1 MDKIRVVTHSGR
13 FHADDAFAVATIF
26 LLLKRRGIK
35 VIRTRDEKII
45 KTADYAIDVGRA
57 YDPKTNRFD
66 HHQQGGAGERKNSIP
81 YAAFGLVWKTFGRKL
96 CNSERIAGAIDRKLV
111 QPIDA
116 GDNGVDI
123 YSPLYPFLCPYTI
136 NDVIGNFSQTGL
148 TLKND
153 KRLSESFL
161 EAVAFAENI
170 IKKEIHNER
179 ENEKMD
185 RLIEKT
191 YRSTKDKRII
201 IFNDMKVGKRA
212 IDVLHKFKKP
222 LFVILPDQK
231 KTAWYVTAVRTN
243 PPSYKIRALLPRTWA
258 GKHGNELKDVTGV
271 TDVIFCHNKRFVAGT
286 KSKKGSLALSQLAIK
301 NRNKK

>member
-1 MDKIRVVTHSGR
+1 M
-13 FHADDAFAVATIF
+13 
-26 LLLKRRGIK
+26 
-35 VIRTRDEKII
+35 
-45 KTADYAIDVGRA
+45 
-57 YDPKTNRFD
+57 
-66 HHQQGGAGERKNSIP
+66 
-81 YAAFGLVWKTFGRKL
+81 
-96 CNSERIAGAIDRKLV
+96 DRKLV

-136 NDVIGNFSQTGL
+136 NDVIGNFSPTGL

-201 IFNDMKVGKRA
+201 IFNDMEVGKRA

-222 LFVILPDQK
+222 LFVILPGQK